1 MTGKITGEITLFAKC
16 YLVCFAVIFIGW
28 WRVIW
33 AVASSPERLAEAI
46 AFGIWYIPVVSA
58 AFALGA
64 SVFAYI
70 IVKIV
75 QHARS
80 RKER

>member
-1 MTGKITGEITLFAKC
+1 LI
-16 YLVCFAVIFIGW
+16 CFGVIFFGW
-28 WRVIW
+28 WRVVW
-33 AVASSPERLAEAI
+33 ALATSPERLAEAI
-46 AFGIWYIPVVSA
+46 AFGIWYIPFVSA

-64 SVFAYI
+64 SVIAYI

-75 QHARS
+75 QHTRS